1 MPTDAELE
9 GLETQLGA
17 FQKADQQHHQTLQN
31 LLHDYQTL
39 VESHRRLKS
48 DYEEEK
54 ESREK
59 YKKLARGQVC
69 IRRETLMK
77 FCSACIIAF

>member
-1 MPTDAELE
+1 MLGDAELE
-9 GLETQLGA
+9 GLTAQLDSFG
-17 FQKADQQHHQTLQN
+17 QNCRQHHDTLQE
-31 LLHDYQTL
+31 LLQKYQNL
-39 VESHRRLKS
+39 VENYRSLKS

-69 IRRETLMK
+69 LQERLFRP
-77 FCSACIIAF
+77 S